1 MLLEKESEFIEE
13 PKVEKKRKPN
23 PYKKPSTDEKIK
35 RNINLNKHTYIII
48 TTFFTLFFLFTV
60 LPVITSIIISF
71 TYFNM
76 LEFPHF
82 VGWDNYARLFLED
95 DIFLISLKNTI
106 LFAAVTGPVSYVACF
121 VFAWLIN
128 EDRKSTRLNSSH
140 VAISY

>member
-1 MLLEKESEFIEE
+1 MLLEKESEFIEA
-13 PKVEKKRKPN
+13 PKGDKKRKPD
-23 PYKKPSTDEKIK
+23 PYKKPSVFGKIK
-35 RNINLNKHTYIII
+35 RNIYLNRQSYILMAP
-48 TTFFTLFFLFTV
+48 FFTLFFLFTV

-106 LFAAVTGPVSYVACF
+106 LFAAVTRSEERRVEKGCSV
-121 VFAWLIN
+121 
-128 EDRKSTRLNSSH
+128 
-140 VAISY
+140 